1 MSFSVRYTPA
11 VLFTLFS
18 LAVTLSAQS
27 TNTQGAKAPRGSVS
41 GRVTIKDKGAAG
53 VAVGLRKS
61 DMNPFEQHLKAT
73 TDQDGFYR
81 ITNVPP
87 GSYEIGPSAPAFIVA
102 NSDSNTQRGKIVVV
116 GEDEPVE
123 GINFSL
129 IRGGVITGKVIDAEG
144 RPAIQQQVSLFMA
157 EAFSQLQREP
167 GRMVFAAQ
175 QALTDDR
182 GIYRIYGLRA
192 GKYKVGTGRGED
204 SYMTGFNQRASYKQ
218 VFHPDVSDPA
228 KATIIEVSE
237 GSEATNVDIK
247 LGAALQTFSV
257 SGRVIE
263 TERGLPV
270 PNIHFTLQRFS
281 GQRPVEFIN
290 TSLISNAQG
299 DFYTEGLVP
308 GRYQIYLFQE
318 MNGDLRA
325 DSVSFEIVDQDVSD
339 VTVKLTKGASLS
351 GVIVFESEDKA
362 AYQKLLQ
369 MRLRAQVAPKPGGG
383 PQFFGQSSMTP
394 IAPDGTFRLGGL
406 PAGIANVTLTSS
418 MGIFFTKGFT
428 ISRIERDG
436 VVMRGVEV
444 KDGEQVSGL
453 RVFVAFGNGSIRG
466 VVKLENGTLP
476 EGAQMF
482 VRLNKPGE
490 PPSALRP
497 SAVDARGHF
506 LMEGIP
512 PGNYEVLAQV
522 YMSNRTAPRVGK
534 REVTVQ
540 DGIVTDVLITV
551 DLTPPPTPAPRP

>member
-27 TNTQGAKAPRGSVS
+27 PNTQPGKAPRGSVS

-61 DMNPFEQHLKAT
+61 EINPFEQHLRAT

-81 ITNVPP
+81 IANVPA
-87 GSYEIGPSAPAFIVA
+87 GSYEVGPSVPAFILA
-102 NSDSNTQRGKIVVV
+102 NDNNNQRGKTVVV
-116 GEDEPVE
+116 GEEEHVE

-129 IRGGVITGKVIDAEG
+129 IRGGVITGKVTDADG
-144 RPAIQQQVSLFMA
+144 RPVIQQQVSLFMA
-157 EAFSQLQREP
+157 ETFNQPQREP
-167 GRMVFAAQ
+167 GRMIFATQ
-175 QALTDDR
+175 QVPTDDR
-182 GIYRIYGLRA
+182 GIYRMYGLRA

-204 SYMTGFNQRASYKQ
+204 SYMAGYNENRTSYKQ
-218 VFHPDVSDPA
+218 VFHPDVSDQA

-247 LGAALQTFSV
+247 LGPALQTFSV

-263 TERGLPV
+263 AERGLPV
-270 PNIHFTLQRFS
+270 ANIHFTLQRFS
-281 GQRPVEFIN
+281 GQRPAEFIN
-290 TSLISNAQG
+290 SSLTSNVQG
-299 DFYTEGLVP
+299 EFYTEGLIP

-318 MNGDLRA
+318 MNADLRA
-325 DSVSFEIVDQDVSD
+325 DTVSFEITDQDVSD
-339 VTVKLTKGASLS
+339 VTVRLTKGASLS

-362 AYQKLLQ
+362 AHQKLLQ
-369 MRLRAQVAPKPGGG
+369 MRLRAQVAPKPGG
-383 PQFFGQSSMTP
+383 PQYFGQSTMAP
-394 IAPDGTFRLGGL
+394 ISPDGSFRLGGL
-406 PAGIANVTLTSS
+406 PSGTANVVLTSA
-418 MGIFFTKGFT
+418 MGVFFTKGFT

-436 VVMRGVEV
+436 VIMRGVEV

-453 RVFVAFGNGSIRG
+453 RVFVAYGNGSIRG

-482 VRLNKPGE
+482 VRLTKPGE
-490 PPSALRP
+490 PPPALRP

-512 PGNYEVLAQV
+512 PGNYEVVVQV
-522 YMSNRTAPRVGK
+522 FSGSRTPLRTAK

-540 DGIVTDVLITV
+540 DGIVTDVMLTV
-551 DLTPPPTPAPRP
+551 DLTPPPTPTPKP